1 MHGKDLLL
9 GVIHPFLV
17 IGIWV
22 IIWRNID
29 VYLMKLSNL
38 SQVILLAILFWLL
51 FLTDP
56 QYFKETY

>member
-1 MHGKDLLL
+1 MRGKDVLL

-29 VYLMKLSNL
+29 VYLMKLSNVTQL
-38 SQVILLAILFWLL
+38 VLLAILFWLL